1 MKLKVKRWR
10 GKAKDP
16 PYCVKAVKMAKREN
30 EKGTLV
36 SKSHA
41 KAGKETQTRKTY
53 MWTQPGK
60 ERMGQIESSIGTY
73 TLPYVKQIA
82 SGKLLYNTR
91 SSTW

>member
-1 MKLKVKRWR
+1 MKRWR

-16 PYCVKAVKMAKREN
+16 PCCVKAVKMAKLEN

-53 MWTQPGK
+53 MWTQPGEEK
-60 ERMGQIESSIGTY
+60 MGQIESSIGTY

>member
-1 MKLKVKRWR
+1 MKRWR

-53 MWTQPGK
+53 MWTQPGN
-60 ERMGQIESSIGTY
+60 ETI
-73 TLPYVKQIA
+73 
-82 SGKLLYNTR
+82 
-91 SSTW
+91 